1 MRQSRQIFSVE
12 TSLHFPQSV
21 TDDTGDMMLK
31 ARGWR
36 QGAEPLRIMLCEQLG
51 FSRVWAGQGNNYRL
65 CGMKWQNFGDRI
77 VQPCSV
83 SRIEWERNKKPLLEL
98 QDTDDTDVP

>member
-1 MRQSRQIFSVE
+1 MNKFASRFCLNPAKKE
-12 TSLHFPQSV
+12 LPA
-21 TDDTGDMMLK
+21 D
-31 ARGWR
+31 R
-36 QGAEPLRIMLCEQLG
+36 
-51 FSRVWAGQGNNYRL
+51 
-65 CGMKWQNFGDRI
+65 QNFGDDRI